1 MAGCIPGLSS
11 GVSPQGVVLIR
22 ARVDPAAF
30 VAPGNERMVLDS
42 AYECPPGVPVFTTQD
57 AMSKMHTNEDAL
69 IPVFFDFDA
78 LPVGNRAD
86 SMFVG
91 ISYGSGSKK
100 HPVVAVAT
108 GGSVTVPHCEADF
121 QRLVGVNVY
130 WAYLYD
136 VKYRSNTGPLIASPS
151 VRADDMHGRGNSVRG
166 NSLCR
171 FRVQS
176 ATARDCTIILG

>member
-1 MAGCIPGLSS
+1 
-11 GVSPQGVVLIR
+11 
-22 ARVDPAAF
+22 
-30 VAPGNERMVLDS
+30 
-42 AYECPPGVPVFTTQD
+42 
-57 AMSKMHTNEDAL
+57 MHTNEDAL

-78 LPVGNRAD
+78 RHVGDRYR

-121 QRLVGVNVY
+121 QRLVGVDVQWVY
-130 WAYLYD
+130 LAG
-136 VKYRSNTGPLIASPS
+136 VKYRSKTGPRIASPS
-151 VRADDMHGRGNSVRG
+151 VVADEDDGRFGGRSGNSVRG
-166 NSLCR
+166 KSLCR

>member
-1 MAGCIPGLSS
+1 MAGYIPGLSS

-30 VAPGNERMVLDS
+30 VDPGNERLVRDS
-42 AYECPPGVPVFTTQD
+42 AYECPPGVPVFTTQL

-69 IPVFFDFDA
+69 IPVFFDFGA
-78 LPVGNRAD
+78 LPMGNR
-86 SMFVG
+86 SKSVFVG

-108 GGSVTVPHCEADF
+108 AGSVTVPHCEADF
-121 QRLVGVNVY
+121 QRLVGV
-130 WAYLYD
+130 D
-136 VKYRSNTGPLIASPS
+136 VRWRFDTRNRYRSETGPAIASPFPF
-151 VRADDMHGRGNSVRG
+151 VARGPRAGLVLG